1 MQVVHFVDTRMSEL
15 KFERQLQGL
24 FNSTETFFADQGNE
38 KVQFLTKG
46 SLATSKK
53 VEHLLAKLGP
63 TILIQCV
70 VAGCQHR
77 ISPTILGSCF
87 QLCKACFVVM
97 CLGSY
102 PIPEVL
108 FTIIFAKPV

>member
-1 MQVVHFVDTRMSEL
+1 MSEL
-15 KFERQLQGL
+15 KFERQLQGI
-24 FNSTETFFADQGNE
+24 FNSIETFFANQGNE
-38 KVQFLTKG
+38 KVQLLPKD

-63 TILIQCV
+63 TIRIHCV
-70 VAGCQHR
+70 VAGCQHT

-87 QLCKACFVVM
+87 QLRKAFVVVM

-108 FTIIFAKPV
+108 FTLIFAKAV